1 MPSPLVERH
10 VVVGATPDTVGRITQ
25 KQHCRRTT
33 RMIFGKNFLGKSQSV
48 DKRSK
53 AKEELLSSL
62 KGLGRGVRATE
73 EDKARIDV
81 LAKRLE
87 KMNPIKNVLGPEL
100 SARWKLEYT
109 TSDSILGTSRPPLLR
124 PNGAIYQTIRAEKLE
139 ARNQETWPFFSAVEA
154 VLEPVN
160 ASKVIVKF
168 KTFYIASMIPIQA
181 PDSARGELTVTYLDD
196 DLRISRG
203 NKGNLF
209 ILSR

>member
-1 MPSPLVERH
+1 MSSS
-10 VVVGATPDTVGRITQ
+10 ITCGTCT
-25 KQHCRRTT
+25 CRRATSYSTTLPRTTTTTT
-33 RMIFGKNFLGKSQSV
+33 RMVFGMNFSSSAKQKQ
-48 DKRSK
+48 KRMV

-62 KGLGRGVRATE
+62 QGLGRGVKASE
-73 EDKARIDV
+73 QDKTRIDI
-81 LAKRLE
+81 LATRLE
-87 KMNPIKNVLGPEL
+87 KMNPTKNVLGPEL

-109 TSDSILGTSRPPLLR
+109 TSGSILGTSRPAFLR
-124 PNGAIYQTIRAEKLE
+124 PNGTIYQTIRAEKLE

-160 ASKVIVKF
+160 ASKVVVVF
-168 KTFYIASMIPIQA
+168 KTFYIGSIIPIKA
-181 PDSARGELTVTYLDD
+181 PESARGELTVTYLDD

>member
-1 MPSPLVERH
+1 MSL
-10 VVVGATPDTVGRITQ
+10 
-25 KQHCRRTT
+25 
-33 RMIFGKNFLGKSQSV
+33 FGKNSPTVASS
-48 DKRSK
+48 SK
-53 AKEELLSSL
+53 ATTTTTTTKRWWPWSTRVSDDKKRLEAKDELLSSVQ
-62 KGLGRGVRATE
+62 GLQRGVKATE
-73 EDKARIDV
+73 DDKLRVDRLAR
-81 LAKRLE
+81 RLE
-87 KMNPIKNVLGPEL
+87 KMNPTRNVLGPEL

-109 TSDSILGTSRPPLLR
+109 TSDSILGTSRPAFLR
-124 PNGAIYQTIRAEKLE
+124 PNGPIYQTIRAEQLQ

-160 ASKVIVKF
+160 ASKVIVVF
-168 KTFYIASMIPIQA
+168 KTFYIASILPIQA